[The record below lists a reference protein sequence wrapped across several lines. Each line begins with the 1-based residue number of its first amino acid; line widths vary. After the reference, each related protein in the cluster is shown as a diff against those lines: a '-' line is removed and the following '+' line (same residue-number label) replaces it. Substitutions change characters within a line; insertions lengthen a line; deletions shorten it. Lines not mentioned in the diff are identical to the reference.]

1 MMKRIWVLASLG
13 VLLASGSALA
23 GDPAAGQA
31 KSKACAACHGA
42 DGNSGPA
49 DFPRLA
55 GQHADYLVKA
65 MKDYKSGARKNA
77 IMAPLAANLSLRD
90 IEDLAEY
97 FSSQPGLAQK
107 Y

>member
-1 MMKRIWVLASLG
+1 MT
-13 VLLASGSALA
+13 
-23 GDPAAGQA
+23 
-31 KSKACAACHGA
+31 
-42 DGNSGPA
+42 A
-49 DFPRLA
+49 DFPQLA

-77 IMAPLAANLSLRD
+77 IMAPQAANLSLRD